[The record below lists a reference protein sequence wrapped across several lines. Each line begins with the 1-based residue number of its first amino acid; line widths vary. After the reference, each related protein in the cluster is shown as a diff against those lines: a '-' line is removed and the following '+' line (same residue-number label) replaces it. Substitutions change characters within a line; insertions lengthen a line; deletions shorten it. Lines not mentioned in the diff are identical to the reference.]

1 MIQKEQVVKITWF
14 AAILTFGFI
23 NLTMVT
29 TAASVGSLASK
40 QSNSKIDHL
49 WSSESIQERL

>member
-1 MIQKEQVVKITWF
+1 MLKITWF

-29 TAASVGSLASK
+29 TATSIGSLASK
-40 QSNSKIDHL
+40 QNKSKIDHL
-49 WSSESIQERL
+49 WSSESIKERL